1 MAYYFNLKAGDDLEL
16 MINVPY
22 VMVRSLLD
30 DDYCPVTCICEIIP
44 YKAKVIGLVESNSVG
59 NNEI

>member
-16 MINVPY
+16 MINVSY

-30 DDYCPVTCICEIIP
+30 DDYCSVTYICEIIS